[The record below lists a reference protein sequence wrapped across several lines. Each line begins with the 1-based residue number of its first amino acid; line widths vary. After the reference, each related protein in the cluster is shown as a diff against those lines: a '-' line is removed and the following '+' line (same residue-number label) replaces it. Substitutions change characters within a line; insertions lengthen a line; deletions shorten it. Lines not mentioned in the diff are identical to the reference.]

1 MKSVS
6 INPSNGGGGT
16 VKETLSLPGLFIVVQ
31 TSQPVARTTT
41 VTAEKKKKTGP
52 GTSKP
57 KKKKDTGKAKTAV
70 KVKKTAGKKT
80 ATAPKKNATTTTTT
94 VPKGNS
100 EQAKAFKRGLAE
112 IKKFLK
118 K

>member
-41 VTAEKKKKTGP
+41 VTAKKKKKTAP

-57 KKKKDTGKAKTAV
+57 KKKDAGKAKTAV
-70 KVKKTAGKKT
+70 KVKKTAGKNT
-80 ATAPKKNATTTTTT
+80 ATAPKKNAATT

>member
-41 VTAEKKKKTGP
+41 VTAKKKKKAAP

-57 KKKKDTGKAKTAV
+57 KKKDAGKAKTAV

-80 ATAPKKNATTTTTT
+80 VTAPKKNATATT